1 MLFGLLVHLS
11 GSSFPL
17 VGCYDRPYL
26 HFSSFFFALCRKR
39 ERREKDKMLRYTARW
54 FLARTL
60 RTVLSKYL
68 LDIDVDSVYI
78 PYGDAGPSKD
88 GSGGRPA
95 ADGGGDDG
103 PETGAGGWGIH
114 LSNVRLREG
123 VTLMTLPGRRKR
135 AATVRRKR
143 KKRPRP
149 SDVPRPDLE
158 QEVHQQSAEHGA
170 MTMDQAPQ
178 TPMQPPPEFIHDNG
192 ARGNEAAV
200 AMSPGTPGS
209 MGMGDN
215 AGVYLSP
222 KTSYGEE
229 CDSSFPNSDC
239 DGVLLGSDREDD
251 ANSRDFDMDLDIDD
265 HGRGGRIMGYASP
278 PRSAASFV
286 SGTRT
291 PYSTGS
297 NPPTPTGP
305 SWVCFARGGKGAT
318 TRGNLDPTGADTA
331 ADAERILLPDDTL
344 GGEDGTSGDA
354 ALPPIRPLPR
364 STGYQVETL
373 DGIGTANEYGE
384 SIPIEKENAEKD
396 EEEEYEY
403 YEEEST
409 IEEIMELRVG
419 HGGRIGTLNA
429 KIVGKDY
436 HITVE
441 DADLVLEIAP
451 KPISS
456 IDDTGAAGAG
466 DAATADDVKEA
477 ERSVKAAS
485 MSASSTTEDRVMQ
498 NSRLARYLAAIPNL
512 YLRDC
517 RVRIVLKGR
526 GSSEAGADADK
537 GTDANNDETS
547 TPTDGEGENY
557 ADDNSSSTTYIVGI
571 DFLSVTGGEDDFLAH
586 ARNNNEGGPLGQI
599 RNAPSFREGGIDDTL
614 NEFLRKRVRTGKGP
628 EGGIFIQV
636 ISPLQDKRR
645 YPQYYAGR
653 PNIPSCASS
662 SELSS
667 TRWAVKTFAS
677 AMDMCLLR
685 LSGLDVSARILFGR
699 RKELEAVAAAETNTN
714 YATADEA
721 QDYYFDYDGELVMMG
736 TDYFS
741 AGVAPN
747 NDGMLDHM
755 EKGEIPE
762 DEATNNEIETIPI
775 PSNFHRIGRGMRR
788 HGCKEHSH
796 LPSHDCSQCWSYVV
810 QSSSEEKY
818 EMEQDEVMPLP
829 GLVLFFAI
837 TDPIEVNIE
846 RQGLESLNALKSLFS
861 PGTSQDAKIG
871 NDETDSASISNDQ
884 IVAAEAEGTPNDS
897 EENGFPSFMK
907 PEAVHIVGVH
917 LASVCLR
924 LQAMK
929 SDGTKEDG
937 LAFTYWEMQLDALTV
952 DSQNLNAKELAF
964 KDMRISIGQ
973 ILLYELR
980 GVCRKRLVRLGLDPA
995 ENISAANSQ
1004 ENCTAQPTQLCTAAT
1019 ILGVSSSFDAL
1030 RLLHRQENA
1039 VHFRFI
1045 NIPVP
1050 SEVNPTHGLPMRR
1063 RCIDVKLGSLD
1074 ADLPPDFNSDVM
1086 RAKKEAMASVMG
1098 STTKESDH
1106 DASSEASVSTKA
1118 STPLPSLLEY
1128 TARLDGGKFNMR
1140 PHIKCAFPATT
1151 LSGQSSSEEGFS
1163 IHSVLNRV
1171 KFEYGKRNRA
1181 DVHLPQTKGNVVI
1194 QKFAQLP
1201 EACRMGVLFYLED
1214 LRSLEKALGM
1224 KENPT
1229 HFFLRCRNISQRLGQ
1244 MATLNSPPDG
1254 SKESKTHGRKAK
1266 HSKAKTSSSASR
1278 SDRKR
1283 QLVEKLKNLS
1293 IDELEKL
1300 LAAHERQG

>member
-1 MLFGLLVHLS
+1 
-11 GSSFPL
+11 
-17 VGCYDRPYL
+17 
-26 HFSSFFFALCRKR
+26 
-39 ERREKDKMLRYTARW
+39 MLRYTARW

-297 NPPTPTGP
+297 SPPTPTGP

-354 ALPPIRPLPR
+354 ALPPIRSLPR

-498 NSRLARYLAAIPNL
+498 NS
-512 YLRDC
+512 
-517 RVRIVLKGR
+517 
-526 GSSEAGADADK
+526 
-537 GTDANNDETS
+537 
-547 TPTDGEGENY
+547 
-557 ADDNSSSTTYIVGI
+557 
-571 DFLSVTGGEDDFLAH
+571 
-586 ARNNNEGGPLGQI
+586 QI

-685 LSGLDVSARILFGR
+685 LSGLDVSARILLGR
-699 RKELEAVAAAETNTN
+699 RKELEAVAAAETNTSF
-714 YATADEA
+714 ATPYEA

-755 EKGEIPE
+755 EKGEITE

-829 GLVLFFAI
+829 GLVLYFAI

-1045 NIPVP
+1045 NIPVS

-1214 LRSLEKALGM
+1214 LRSLEKALGV

-1229 HFFLRCRNISQRLGQ
+1229 HFFLRCRNISQR
-1244 MATLNSPPDG
+1244 
-1254 SKESKTHGRKAK
+1254 
-1266 HSKAKTSSSASR
+1266 
-1278 SDRKR
+1278 
-1283 QLVEKLKNLS
+1283 
-1293 IDELEKL
+1293 
-1300 LAAHERQG
+1300 

>member
-1 MLFGLLVHLS
+1 
-11 GSSFPL
+11 
-17 VGCYDRPYL
+17 
-26 HFSSFFFALCRKR
+26 
-39 ERREKDKMLRYTARW
+39 MLRYTARW

-297 NPPTPTGP
+297 SPPTPTGP

-498 NSRLARYLAAIPNL
+498 NS
-512 YLRDC
+512 
-517 RVRIVLKGR
+517 
-526 GSSEAGADADK
+526 
-537 GTDANNDETS
+537 
-547 TPTDGEGENY
+547 
-557 ADDNSSSTTYIVGI
+557 
-571 DFLSVTGGEDDFLAH
+571 
-586 ARNNNEGGPLGQI
+586 QI

-685 LSGLDVSARILFGR
+685 LSGLDVSARILLGR

-714 YATADEA
+714 FATPDEA

-829 GLVLFFAI
+829 GLVLYFAI

-1045 NIPVP
+1045 NIPVS

>member
-1 MLFGLLVHLS
+1 
-11 GSSFPL
+11 
-17 VGCYDRPYL
+17 
-26 HFSSFFFALCRKR
+26 
-39 ERREKDKMLRYTARW
+39 MLRYTARW

-88 GSGGRPA
+88 GRPA
-95 ADGGGDDG
+95 ADGGSSSDDG
-103 PETGAGGWGIH
+103 PESGAGGWGIH

-143 KKRPRP
+143 RKRPRR
-149 SDVPRPDLE
+149 SNVPRPDLE
-158 QEVHQQSAEHGA
+158 QQVHQQSEHGA

-178 TPMQPPPEFIHDNG
+178 TPMQPPPEFIHDDG
-192 ARGNEAAV
+192 ARGNEVAV

-209 MGMGDN
+209 MTMDDN

-229 CDSSFPNSDC
+229 CDSSYPNSDC

-251 ANSRDFDMDLDIDD
+251 ANSRDFDLDLDIDD
-265 HGRGGRIMGYASP
+265 HRRGGRIIGYASP

-297 NPPTPTGP
+297 SPPTPTGP
-305 SWVCFARGGKGAT
+305 SWACFARGGRGAPARGAPIATGAT
-318 TRGNLDPTGADTA
+318 TV

-344 GGEDGTSGDA
+344 GRDNGISGDA
-354 ALPPIRPLPR
+354 ALPTIRPLP

-373 DGIGTANEYGE
+373 NGIETADEYGE
-384 SIPIEKENAEKD
+384 SISIEKENTDKD
-396 EEEEYEY
+396 NEDDYEY

-409 IEEIMELRVG
+409 AEETMELRVG

-451 KPISS
+451 KPISKT
-456 IDDTGAAGAG
+456 DDAGVAGAG
-466 DAATADDVKEA
+466 DGAAVDDVKEA
-477 ERSVKAAS
+477 ERSANAAS

-517 RVRIVLKGR
+517 RVRIVLKGGDSR
-526 GSSEAGADADK
+526 EAGADADK
-537 GTDANNDETS
+537 GGTDANNNETS
-547 TPTDGEGENY
+547 TPTDGERENN
-557 ADDNSSSTTYIVGI
+557 AEDSSSSTTYIVGI

-586 ARNNNEGGPLGQI
+586 ARNNNEGGPLGEI
-599 RNAPSFREGGIDDTL
+599 RNAPTFREGGIDDTQ

-628 EGGIFIQV
+628 EGGIFIRV

-653 PNIPSCASS
+653 SNIPSYAAS

-685 LSGLDVSARILFGR
+685 LSGLDVSARILLGR
-699 RKELEAVAAAETNTN
+699 RKELEAVAAAETSTN
-714 YATADEA
+714 NATPDEA
-721 QDYYFDYDGELVMMG
+721 EDYYFDYDGELVMMG

-755 EKGEIPE
+755 EKGEITE
-762 DEATNNEIETIPI
+762 DEAPNNEIETIPI

-810 QSSSEEKY
+810 QSFSEEKY

-829 GLVLFFAI
+829 GLVLYFAI

-846 RQGLESLNALKSLFS
+846 RQGLESLNALKTLFS

-884 IVAAEAEGTPNDS
+884 IVAGEAEGTPNDS
-897 EENGFPSFMK
+897 EENGFPAFMK
-907 PEAVHIVGVH
+907 PEAVHVVGVH

-929 SDGTKEDG
+929 NDGIKEDG
-937 LAFTYWEMQLDALTV
+937 LAFTYWEMQLGALTV
-952 DSQNLNAKELAF
+952 DSQNLNTKELAF

-995 ENISAANSQ
+995 ENSSAANSQ
-1004 ENCTAQPTQLCTAAT
+1004 ENCTVPPTQLCTAAT

-1030 RLLHRQENA
+1030 RLLYRHENA

-1045 NIPVP
+1045 NIPVS
-1050 SEVNPTHGLPMRR
+1050 SEVNPTHGSKMRR
-1063 RCIDVKLGSLD
+1063 RCIDVKLGSVD

-1086 RAKKEAMASVMG
+1086 TAKKEAMTTVMG
-1098 STTKESDH
+1098 SVTKESDH
-1106 DASSEASVSTKA
+1106 DASANASVSSKA

-1140 PHIKCAFPATT
+1140 PRIRCAFPATT
-1151 LSGQSSSEEGFS
+1151 LSGQSSSDEGFS
-1163 IHSVLNRV
+1163 IHSILNRV
-1171 KFEYGKRNRA
+1171 KFEYGKRNRS
-1181 DVHLPQTKGNVVI
+1181 DVNLPQAKSNVGI

-1244 MATLNSPPDG
+1244 MATLISPPDG
-1254 SKESKTHGRKAK
+1254 SEELKIHGRKAK
-1266 HSKAKTSSSASR
+1266 HSNKAKTSSSSSR

-1283 QLVEKLKNLS
+1283 QLVERLKNLS
-1293 IDELEKL
+1293 IDELERL
-1300 LAAHERQG
+1300 LATHERQG

>member
-1 MLFGLLVHLS
+1 M
-11 GSSFPL
+11 
-17 VGCYDRPYL
+17 
-26 HFSSFFFALCRKR
+26 
-39 ERREKDKMLRYTARW
+39 
-54 FLARTL
+54 
-60 RTVLSKYL
+60 
-68 LDIDVDSVYI
+68 
-78 PYGDAGPSKD
+78 
-88 GSGGRPA
+88 
-95 ADGGGDDG
+95 
-103 PETGAGGWGIH
+103 
-114 LSNVRLREG
+114 
-123 VTLMTLPGRRKR
+123 
-135 AATVRRKR
+135 
-143 KKRPRP
+143 
-149 SDVPRPDLE
+149 
-158 QEVHQQSAEHGA
+158 
-170 MTMDQAPQ
+170 
-178 TPMQPPPEFIHDNG
+178 
-192 ARGNEAAV
+192 
-200 AMSPGTPGS
+200 
-209 MGMGDN
+209 
-215 AGVYLSP
+215 
-222 KTSYGEE
+222 
-229 CDSSFPNSDC
+229 
-239 DGVLLGSDREDD
+239 
-251 ANSRDFDMDLDIDD
+251 
-265 HGRGGRIMGYASP
+265 
-278 PRSAASFV
+278 
-286 SGTRT
+286 
-291 PYSTGS
+291 
-297 NPPTPTGP
+297 
-305 SWVCFARGGKGAT
+305 
-318 TRGNLDPTGADTA
+318 
-331 ADAERILLPDDTL
+331 LLPDDTL
-344 GGEDGTSGDA
+344 GRENGTSGDA
-354 ALPPIRPLPR
+354 ALPPIRPLP
-364 STGYQVETL
+364 STGYQVEIL
-373 DGIGTANEYGE
+373 DGIDNDD
-384 SIPIEKENAEKD
+384 NDDD
-396 EEEEYEY
+396 EDDYEY
-403 YEEEST
+403 YEEESP
-409 IEEIMELRVG
+409 IEETMELRVG
-419 HGGRIGTLNA
+419 KGGRIGTLNA

-451 KPISS
+451 KPTSS
-456 IDDTGAAGAG
+456 TDDAGTTGAG
-466 DAATADDVKEA
+466 DAAAVDDVKEE
-477 ERSVKAAS
+477 ERSAKAAS
-485 MSASSTTEDRVMQ
+485 MNRNASSTTTEDRVMQ

-517 RVRIVLKGR
+517 RVRIILKGGDSR
-526 GSSEAGADADK
+526 EAGSVADK
-537 GTDANNDETS
+537 GIDASNNETS
-547 TPTDGEGENY
+547 TTGEGEGGNK

-586 ARNNNEGGPLGQI
+586 ARTNNEGVLLDQI
-599 RNAPSFREGGIDDTL
+599 RNAPSFREDGIDDTQ

-653 PNIPSCASS
+653 SNVPSCVAS
-662 SELSS
+662 SELPS

-677 AMDMCLLR
+677 ATDMSLLR
-685 LSGLDVSARILFGR
+685 LSGLDVSARILLGR
-699 RKELEAVAAAETNTN
+699 RKELEAVAAAETSTN
-714 YATADEA
+714 SATPDEA

-741 AGVAPN
+741 AGVAPD

-755 EKGEIPE
+755 EKGEITE
-762 DEATNNEIETIPI
+762 DEAPNNEIETIPV

-810 QSSSEEKY
+810 QSSAEEKY
-818 EMEQDEVMPLP
+818 EMEQDAMMPLP
-829 GLVLFFAI
+829 GLVLYFAI

-846 RQGLESLNALKSLFS
+846 RQGLESLNALKTLFS
-861 PGTSQDAKIG
+861 PGTSQDAKIE
-871 NDETDSASISNDQ
+871 NDEADSASISNDQ
-884 IVAAEAEGTPNDS
+884 IVAGEVEGTPNDS
-897 EENGFPSFMK
+897 EVNGFPSFMK

-937 LAFTYWEMQLDALTV
+937 LTFTYWEMQLGALTV

-995 ENISAANSQ
+995 ENSSAPNSQ
-1004 ENCTAQPTQLCTAAT
+1004 ENCTMPPTQLCTAAT

-1030 RLLHRQENA
+1030 RLLHRHENA
-1039 VHFRFI
+1039 IHFRFI
-1045 NIPVP
+1045 NIPVS

-1063 RCIDVKLGSLD
+1063 RCIDVKLGSID

-1086 RAKKEAMASVMG
+1086 TAKKEAMATVMG
-1098 STTKESDH
+1098 SSTNKESDH
-1106 DASSEASVSTKA
+1106 DTSPEASVSSKV

-1140 PHIKCAFPATT
+1140 PRIKCAFPSTI
-1151 LSGQSSSEEGFS
+1151 LSGQSSSDEGFS

-1171 KFEYGKRNRA
+1171 KFEYGKRNRS
-1181 DVHLPQTKGNVVI
+1181 DVHPPQAKGIVAI

-1214 LRSLEKALGM
+1214 LRSLEKALSM

-1229 HFFLRCRNISQRLGQ
+1229 HFFLRCRKISQRLGQ
-1244 MATLNSPPDG
+1244 MATLDSPPDG
-1254 SKESKTHGRKAK
+1254 SKELKTHGRKAK
-1266 HSKAKTSSSASR
+1266 HSKAKTSSASR

>member
-1 MLFGLLVHLS
+1 MLALWLGGAAFSWFIS
-11 GSSFPL
+11 GPSARIG
-17 VGCYDRPYL
+17 V
-26 HFSSFFFALCRKR
+26 SSFFVVFWGGRCAER
-39 ERREKDKMLRYTARW
+39 ERRKEDEMLRYTARW

-88 GSGGRPA
+88 GQPA
-95 ADGGGDDG
+95 ADGGSSSSSSANDG
-103 PETGAGGWGIH
+103 PESGAGGWGIH

-123 VTLMTLPGRRKR
+123 VTLMTLPGPRKR
-135 AATVRRKR
+135 VVTVRRKR

-149 SDVPRPDLE
+149 GHVPRP
-158 QEVHQQSAEHGA
+158 QQQSEHGA

-178 TPMQPPPEFIHDNG
+178 TPMQPPTEFVHENDT
-192 ARGNEAAV
+192 RGSEAAV
-200 AMSPGTPGS
+200 ALSPGTPGS
-209 MGMGDN
+209 MGIDGN
-215 AGVYLSP
+215 AGVYLS
-222 KTSYGEE
+222 
-229 CDSSFPNSDC
+229 DSSYPNSDC

-291 PYSTGS
+291 PYSPYSTGS
-297 NPPTPTGP
+297 SPPTPTGP
-305 SWVCFARGGKGAT
+305 SWACFARGGRGAT
-318 TRGNLDPTGADTA
+318 ARGAPDPTGAATA

-344 GGEDGTSGDA
+344 GKEGGTSGNT
-354 ALPPIRPLPR
+354 ALPPIRPLP
-364 STGYQVETL
+364 STGYQVEII
-373 DGIGTANEYGE
+373 DGIETADEYGE
-384 SIPIEKENAEKD
+384 SIPIEREITDKD
-396 EEEEYEY
+396 NEDDYEY

-409 IEEIMELRVG
+409 IEETMELRVG

-451 KPISS
+451 KPISNT
-456 IDDTGAAGAG
+456 DDAGVAGAG
-466 DAATADDVKEA
+466 DDAAVDDVKEA
-477 ERSVKAAS
+477 ERSANAAS

-517 RVRIVLKGR
+517 RVRIILKG
-526 GSSEAGADADK
+526 SDSKEAGADADK
-537 GTDANNDETS
+537 GGTDANNNETS
-547 TPTDGEGENY
+547 TPTDGEGENN
-557 ADDNSSSTTYIVGI
+557 AEDSSSSTTYIVGI

-586 ARNNNEGGPLGQI
+586 ARNTNEGGPLGQI
-599 RNAPSFREGGIDDTL
+599 RSAPSFREGGIDDTQ

-636 ISPLQDKRR
+636 ISPSHDKRR

-653 PNIPSCASS
+653 SNDPSRASS
-662 SELSS
+662 SELPS

-685 LSGLDVSARILFGR
+685 LSGLDVSARILLGR
-699 RKELEAVAAAETNTN
+699 RKELEAVAAAETSTN
-714 YATADEA
+714 NATPDEA

-755 EKGEIPE
+755 EKGEISE
-762 DEATNNEIETIPI
+762 DDSPHDEIETIPI
-775 PSNFHRIGRGMRR
+775 PSNFYRIGRGMRR

-829 GLVLFFAI
+829 GLVLYFAI
-837 TDPIEVNIE
+837 TDPIEMNIE
-846 RQGLESLNALKSLFS
+846 RQGLESLNALKTLFS

-871 NDETDSASISNDQ
+871 NAETDSASISNDQ
-884 IVAAEAEGTPNDS
+884 IVAGEAEGTPNFS
-897 EENGFPSFMK
+897 EENGFPAFMK
-907 PEAVHIVGVH
+907 PEAVHVVGVH

-929 SDGTKEDG
+929 TDGIKEDG
-937 LAFTYWEMQLDALTV
+937 LAFTYWEMQLGALTV
-952 DSQNLNAKELAF
+952 DSQNLNTKELAF

-980 GVCRKRLVRLGLDPA
+980 GVCRKRLVCLGLDPE
-995 ENISAANSQ
+995 ENSSAAQ
-1004 ENCTAQPTQLCTAAT
+1004 ENCTVPPTQLCTAAT

-1030 RLLHRQENA
+1030 RLLHRHENA

-1045 NIPVP
+1045 NIPVSP
-1050 SEVNPTHGLPMRR
+1050 EVNPTHGLPMRR
-1063 RCIDVKLGSLD
+1063 RCIDVKLGSID

-1086 RAKKEAMASVMG
+1086 TAKKEAMATVMG
-1098 STTKESDH
+1098 SVTKESDH
-1106 DASSEASVSTKA
+1106 ESDHDTSSETSVS
-1118 STPLPSLLEY
+1118 STPLPLLLEY
-1128 TARLDGGKFNMR
+1128 TARFDGGKFNMR
-1140 PHIKCAFPATT
+1140 PRIKCAFPATT
-1151 LSGQSSSEEGFS
+1151 LSGQSSSDEGFS

-1171 KFEYGKRNRA
+1171 KFEYGKRNRS
-1181 DVHLPQTKGNVVI
+1181 DDHLPQAKSNVGI

-1201 EACRMGVLFYLED
+1201 DACRMGVLFYLED

-1244 MATLNSPPDG
+1244 MPTLISPPDG
-1254 SKESKTHGRKAK
+1254 LKELKRHGRKAK
-1266 HSKAKTSSSASR
+1266 HSKAKASSSSSR

-1293 IDELEKL
+1293 IDELERL

>member
-1 MLFGLLVHLS
+1 MLFGLLVHLF
-11 GSSFPL
+11 GGSFPL

-26 HFSSFFFALCRKR
+26 HFSSFLGLCRKR

-88 GSGGRPA
+88 GRPA
-95 ADGGGDDG
+95 ADGGSSSDDG
-103 PETGAGGWGIH
+103 PESGAGGWGIH

-135 AATVRRKR
+135 VATVRRKR

-149 SDVPRPDLE
+149 SNVLRPDLE
-158 QEVHQQSAEHGA
+158 QQVHQQSEHAA
-170 MTMDQAPQ
+170 MTMAKAPQ
-178 TPMQPPPEFIHDNG
+178 TPMQPPPEFIHGNG

-200 AMSPGTPGS
+200 LMSPGTPRS
-209 MGMGDN
+209 MGMDDN

-229 CDSSFPNSDC
+229 CDSSYPNSDC

-251 ANSRDFDMDLDIDD
+251 ANSRDFDLDLDIDD

-297 NPPTPTGP
+297 SPPTPTGP
-305 SWVCFARGGKGAT
+305 SWACFARGGRGAT
-318 TRGNLDPTGADTA
+318 AQKAPDLTGAATA

-344 GGEDGTSGDA
+344 GRDNGISGDA

-364 STGYQVETL
+364 STGYHVQTSNGIETA
-373 DGIGTANEYGE
+373 DEYGE
-384 SIPIEKENAEKD
+384 SIPIEKENNNKD
-396 EEEEYEY
+396 NEDDYEY

-409 IEEIMELRVG
+409 IEETMELRVG

-451 KPISS
+451 KPISNT
-456 IDDTGAAGAG
+456 DDAGEAGTG

-485 MSASSTTEDRVMQ
+485 MSARSTTEDRVMQ

-517 RVRIVLKGR
+517 RVRIILKGSDSR
-526 GSSEAGADADK
+526 EAGPDADK
-537 GTDANNDETS
+537 GGTDANNNETS
-547 TPTDGEGENY
+547 THTDGKGENN
-557 ADDNSSSTTYIVGI
+557 AEESSSSTTYIVGI

-599 RNAPSFREGGIDDTL
+599 CNAPSFREGGIDDTQ

-685 LSGLDVSARILFGR
+685 LSGLDVSARILLGR
-699 RKELEAVAAAETNTN
+699 RKELEAVAIADANTK
-714 YATADEA
+714 YATPDEA

-755 EKGEIPE
+755 EKGEITE
-762 DEATNNEIETIPI
+762 DEAPNNEIETIPI
-775 PSNFHRIGRGMRR
+775 PSNFHRIGRGMRK

-810 QSSSEEKY
+810 QSSSEEEY

-829 GLVLFFAI
+829 GLVLYFAI

-846 RQGLESLNALKSLFS
+846 RQGLESLNALKALFS
-861 PGTSQDAKIG
+861 PGTSQDAKTR
-871 NDETDSASISNDQ
+871 NDGTDSASISNDQ
-884 IVAAEAEGTPNDS
+884 IVTIEAEGTPNDS

-937 LAFTYWEMQLDALTV
+937 LAFTYWEMQLGALTV

-964 KDMRISIGQ
+964 KDMRMSIGQ

-980 GVCRKRLVRLGLDPA
+980 GVCRKRLVRLGLDPV

-1004 ENCTAQPTQLCTAAT
+1004 ENCTAPPTQLCTAAT

-1045 NIPVP
+1045 NIPVS

-1063 RCIDVKLGSLD
+1063 RCIDVKLGSID

-1086 RAKKEAMASVMG
+1086 TAKKEAMASVMG
-1098 STTKESDH
+1098 STIKESDH
-1106 DASSEASVSTKA
+1106 DASSETSVSTKA

-1140 PHIKCAFPATT
+1140 PRIKCAFPATT

-1181 DVHLPQTKGNVVI
+1181 DVHLPQTKGNVGI
-1194 QKFAQLP
+1194 HKFAQLP

-1229 HFFLRCRNISQRLGQ
+1229 HFFLRCRNISQRLGE

-1266 HSKAKTSSSASR
+1266 HSKAKTSSSTSR

-1300 LAAHERQG
+1300 LAAHEHQG